1 MKERLPAI
9 PNPWVRV
16 IVFFLTYV
24 FCVVLLSVLLAALVL
39 SGRINLQ
46 MNGSTQLKLIVLTSL
61 ISLFLVTLFR
71 MYVDRR
77 SLRSLGLSPFNKDGL
92 MGLSLSVV
100 LLGCGSLLLFANG
113 NLHWVDYSFDAL
125 PFFTGFGLMLL
136 VAFAEE
142 MVFRG
147 YILNNL
153 MQAFSSKWNALV
165 ISAIL
170 FALAHASNSGINVV
184 AVLNIFLAGLLLGLN
199 YIYTKNLWFSIL
211 FHFGWNFL
219 QGPVL
224 GYEISGVGLSGILE
238 VEMSGNPL
246 LTGDKFGFEGS
257 LIATFLLLT
266 AILLLY
272 LAFEKRQTAEV

>member
-16 IVFFLTYV
+16 LVFFLTYV
-24 FCVVLLSVLLAALVL
+24 FCVVLLNTLLIALVL

-46 MNGSTQLKLIVLTSL
+46 MNGPTVLKLLVLTSL

-71 MYVDRR
+71 LYVDRR
-77 SLRSLGLSPFNKDGL
+77 SMKSLGLAPFNKDGL
-92 MGLSLSVV
+92 IGLLVSMAV
-100 LLGCGSLLLFANG
+100 LGCGSLLLFANG
-113 NLHWVDYSFDAL
+113 NLHWLDHSFDPL
-125 PFFTGFGLMLL
+125 SFFTGLGLMLL

-153 MQAFSSKWNALV
+153 LQAFHSKWNALV
-165 ISAIL
+165 ISAVL
-170 FALAHASNSGINVV
+170 FALVHTSNSGINMV
-184 AVLNIFLAGLLLGLN
+184 AILNIFLAGLLMGLN
-199 YIYTKNLWFSIL
+199 YTYTKNLWFCIF
-211 FHFGWNFL
+211 FHFGWNFF

-224 GYEISGVGLSGILE
+224 GYGVSGLGLPGILE
-238 VEMSGNPL
+238 IEMSGNPL
-246 LTGDKFGFEGS
+246 LTGNTFGFEGS

-272 LAFEKRQTAEV
+272 LAFEKRQTAEG